1 MAVDIAMGIQ
11 PELVTEPAQ
20 SPDLNV
26 NDLGFFASLKSR
38 VWGINASTI
47 EELVKTIFEQYE
59 EYDGDALERVWQCLF
74 KVYNQTLRKFGDN
87 DLSVE
92 HAGVRVRQRAGT
104 LEWVVKYDVG
114 AFQRA
119 WDFLASSPSDSEDDY
134 YLFIFRHFFSP
145 WERGEIRPFW
155 GRLIFLR
162 PFGRMV
168 QAPAAIYIWF

>member
-1 MAVDIAMGIQ
+1 M
-11 PELVTEPAQ
+11 
-20 SPDLNV
+20 
-26 NDLGFFASLKSR
+26 
-38 VWGINASTI
+38 NARTI
-47 EELVKTIFEQYE
+47 EDLVKTIFEQYE
-59 EYDGDALERVWQCLF
+59 EYDGDTLERVWQIL
-74 KVYNQTLRKFGDN
+74 KVYNQTLRKFADN
-87 DLSVE
+87 DVSVE
-92 HAGVRVRQRAGT
+92 NTGARVRQMAVT
-104 LEWVVKYDVG
+104 LERVVKYDVG

-119 WDFLASSPSDSEDDY
+119 WDFLASSPSDGEDDY